1 MTQLRKPAEVIKL
14 HVCEQPHDGTVNQE
28 RKEFLNTIVDILRGI
43 KKLPH
48 L

>member
-14 HVCEQPHDGTVNQE
+14 HMCEQPPNGRVNQE

-43 KKLPH
+43 KKLSR